1 MLNPGGDIEDLYRD
15 FAKNYPLKTDDS
27 GWDDFLQKME
37 NAPVKKLPPEK
48 PAGGNPFVHML
59 KKYGYWLSAAALV
72 AVLTGVFMLNSKK
85 ENNGPP
91 AATTAAP
98 VENSNTLP
106 ASKAKTAP
114 STLPAAE
121 AGKNLPVTREHL
133 PGGTAETASAKG
145 AAQPSVTKAD
155 EPLNKSQQSNKT
167 ADVLGSLPAASGKH
181 LSKNQLPANN
191 NGNVAK
197 QAVETTGSTAKN
209 TIPSKPLQPAAAAQ
223 KDPAASAILR
233 AQHFGDNNNAG
244 SGETTIPKN
253 ANKTITGST
262 ATNTKDI
269 GVPDTSIVE
278 TNQQGNN
285 KTGAIFQTSIRQ
297 PTMGDTVLQASQT
310 QAPAVTPPSEV
321 IAISPNMAD
330 AAPNQPK
337 PVDSSNAMA
346 NSISPNSTPSIASL
360 AASRAASNN
369 NVDSA
374 AAIQPVVKIKTR
386 EDKYFYAGISVGP
399 DFSTVK
405 FQPIQKTGSNV
416 GLLLGVYLGHHLSIE
431 SGLLFSTKNY
441 YTSGSYFKRAFNLPN
456 DRIELTSVNANAK
469 FLEIPI
475 SVRYDVIHKKR
486 FKLFV
491 NGGLS
496 SYFTDYEHYDF
507 LFHRPMG
514 YENREEES
522 DDVCANIFSLLHVSA
537 GLEFK
542 LTLHNVL
549 RFEPYF
555 KVPFSGVGVGS
566 LPVTS
571 SGFYI
576 NFTHSF
582 LK

>member
-27 GWDDFLQKME
+27 GWDEFLQKME
-37 NAPVKKLPPEK
+37 SAPVKKLPAEK
-48 PAGGNPFVHML
+48 PAGGNPFADML

-72 AVLTGVFMLNSKK
+72 AVLIGVFMLNSKK
-85 ENNGPP
+85 ESNGPP
-91 AATTAAP
+91 AAITGAP
-98 VENSNTLP
+98 VENSSPLP
-106 ASKAKTAP
+106 ESKAKTYP

-121 AGKNLPVTREHL
+121 ARKNLPATREHL
-133 PGGTAETASAKG
+133 PRGTAEPLTAKG
-145 AAQPSVTKAD
+145 AGQSSVTKVD
-155 EPLNKSQQSNKT
+155 EPSNKTQQPNKT
-167 ADVLGSLPAASGKH
+167 ADVRRFLPAANGKQI
-181 LSKNQLPANN
+181 SKNQLPANN
-191 NGNVAK
+191 NSNAAK
-197 QAVETTGSTAKN
+197 QPVETTGSTAKN
-209 TIPSKPLQPAAAAQ
+209 TNSGKPLQPAAATQRA
-223 KDPAASAILR
+223 PAATSILND
-233 AQHFGDNNNAG
+233 QHFAENNNSSSGVTVQRRNDNKVFAG
-244 SGETTIPKN
+244 SVANVKDTGVHDTT
-253 ANKTITGST
+253 
-262 ATNTKDI
+262 
-269 GVPDTSIVE
+269 VVE
-278 TNQQGNN
+278 NNQQGNN
-285 KTGAIFQTSIRQ
+285 KTGAIFQTSIR
-297 PTMGDTVLQASQT
+297 PLTMGDTALQASQK
-310 QAPAVTPPSEV
+310 QAPAVTTPTEV
-321 IAISPNMAD
+321 MAITPNMAD
-330 AAPNQPK
+330 AAPKQPQ
-337 PVDSSNAMA
+337 PVDSSNTMA
-346 NSISPNSTPSIASL
+346 NAISPNATASVASL
-360 AASRAASNN
+360 AAATAASNK

-374 AAIQPVVKIKTR
+374 AAIQPVIKIKNR

-405 FQPIQKTGSNV
+405 FQAIQKTGSNA

-456 DRIELTSVNANAK
+456 DRDDLKSVTANAK

-475 SVRYDVIHKKR
+475 SVRYDIVHKKR

-496 SYFTDYEHYDF
+496 SYFTNYERYDF
-507 LFHRPMG
+507 LFHRTMG
-514 YENREEES
+514 YENRQEES

-542 LTLHNVL
+542 LNLHNVL
-549 RFEPYF
+549 RFEPYI
-555 KVPFSGVGVGS
+555 KLPFSGVGVGS